1 MQEDMSQTHVEKD
14 ETQSNAEVAGQGVA
28 APEMSPPKRGAT
40 DPKSVD
46 PPVARPQPIQDDGTH
61 SAPQDGHFH
70 QLPHGKITSD
80 VLQEGDISPLELQL
94 QHARKDA
101 GGLVQLQ
108 EQEDAH
114 FQKHGEFHPGGE
126 AQGLKL
132 SSGSSGETGEP
143 VFELLG
149 DMHNLYSDQMQV
161 FESDVFAKMTSLE
174 EDLNLKL
181 QLILDAM
188 KSQQQNN
195 QGGSGNS

>member
-1 MQEDMSQTHVEKD
+1 M
-14 ETQSNAEVAGQGVA
+14 A

-80 VLQEGDISPLELQL
+80 VLQEGDIAPLELQL

-126 AQGLKL
+126 GARVLCLFSYQRVSTCINVWAGPISSLHL
-132 SSGSSGETGEP
+132 SSFIVLHSFCCPINTKCCST
-143 VFELLG
+143 
-149 DMHNLYSDQMQV
+149 MY
-161 FESDVFAKMTSLE
+161 
-174 EDLNLKL
+174 
-181 QLILDAM
+181 
-188 KSQQQNN
+188 
-195 QGGSGNS
+195 

>member
-1 MQEDMSQTHVEKD
+1 
-14 ETQSNAEVAGQGVA
+14 VA

-126 AQGLKL
+126 GARVLCLFSYQRVSTCGQGLFPRCTFLL
-132 SSGSSGETGEP
+132 SSS
-143 VFELLG
+143 FIL
-149 DMHNLYSDQMQV
+149 
-161 FESDVFAKMTSLE
+161 FAVP
-174 EDLNLKL
+174 
-181 QLILDAM
+181 
-188 KSQQQNN
+188 
-195 QGGSGNS
+195 